1 MLKSDS
7 IFCKNCCN
15 LTAILYICSEIQP
28 KRHIAMQ
35 ILQEKFRML
44 LDATDTAYVRDVHD
58 RIAWDDRLVSILGAR
73 GIGKT
78 TLVLQHIKLYEDIL
92 SSLYVSADDL
102 WFSSHTLYELADVF
116 YKNGGK
122 ALYIDEIHKYRNW
135 AQEIKNIYDSYPRL
149 RVAYTGSSILDL
161 KKGESDLS
169 RRLLEYSLYGLSFRE
184 YLALSQGIRLPQHS
198 LEQVLQG
205 KIDFP
210 YSDYRPIPLFKAY
223 LKEGYYPYFREKSYY
238 LRLNNVINRVVDEDI
253 PRFAGLSAV
262 AADKLKTLLYIVA
275 QSVPFKPNYSKIA
288 EGLGIHRNSVAEL
301 MLWLDKAGLVSLLRE
316 ETQGIRMLGKVNKV
330 YLDNPNLAYALS
342 DTEPDMGNLRE
353 TAFFSGLRVKY
364 PVKASPVSD
373 FKVGKYT
380 FEVGGKSKGKKQV
393 KEVSDAYVVKDDI
406 EYGSRNIVPLWAFG
420 LLY

>member
-1 MLKSDS
+1 
-7 IFCKNCCN
+7 
-15 LTAILYICSEIQP
+15 
-28 KRHIAMQ
+28 MQ
-35 ILQEKFRML
+35 VLQEKFKML
-44 LDATDTAYVRDVHD
+44 LDATDTTYVRDIHD
-58 RIAWDDRLVSILGAR
+58 SIAWDDRLVSILGAR

-301 MLWLDKAGLVSLLRE
+301 MLWLDRAGLVSLLRE
-316 ETQGIRMLGKVNKV
+316 ETQGIRLLGKVSKV

-342 DTEPDMGNLRE
+342 DTEPDVGNLRE
-353 TAFFSGLRVKY
+353 TAFFSGIRVKHT
-364 PVKASPVSD
+364 VKASPVSD

-406 EYGSRNIVPLWAFG
+406 EYGSQNTVPLWAFG